1 MLLSAD
7 REASSKKDFM
17 TSASKN
23 SAQRD
28 ADHQH
33 DNRWTILVIV
43 ATAQLMVVLDS
54 TIVNIALPSA
64 QKDLGFASSDRQW
77 IVTAYALAFGSLLL
91 LGGRISDIFG
101 RKWTFVGG
109 LIGFALASAVGGA
122 ADSFAVLVSSRALQG
137 VFGAI
142 LAPAALSTLTNAF
155 QNPAERGKAFG
166 VFGAVAGGGGAVG
179 LLLGGFLTEHLSWR
193 WCFYVNL
200 LFAAVAVTGALLR
213 IRNEVPEHRPKIDV
227 MGSATGA
234 LALFLIVFGFSH
246 ADTDGWTNTITLA
259 SLIIGAL
266 LLVAFVLIEQRVA
279 HPLLPLHVVLDRTR
293 GGAYLAIGMSAIAI
307 FAVFLFLTYYLQLTR
322 GFSPVQTGLAFLP
335 MVVFILLGS
344 TLSNIKLLPLVGAR
358 ALITTGM
365 ALGAVG
371 MFYLS
376 RIGPSSGYAVH
387 ILPAL
392 PVMGLGF
399 GLIFAPSINTATVGV
414 ARSEAGIASAM
425 VNTMQ
430 QVGGSIGTALLST
443 IAANATTSYLGSR
456 TGSSAESSAVVHGY
470 SVAFMVSASIFVAG
484 AIVVFAL
491 MRPFVRPAKH
501 RAVEDAPARTT
512 PSRSRLHT
520 ISG

>member
-1 MLLSAD
+1 
-7 REASSKKDFM
+7 M
-17 TSASKN
+17 TSTTKT
-23 SAQRD
+23 SAQLD

-64 QKDLGFASSDRQW
+64 QRDLGFASSNRQW

-101 RKWTFVGG
+101 RKWTFIGG

-122 ADSFAVLVSSRALQG
+122 ASSFGVLVTSRALQG
-137 VFGAI
+137 VFGAV
-142 LAPAALSTLTNAF
+142 LAPAALSTLSNAF
-155 QNPAERGKAFG
+155 QNPQERGKAFG

-200 LFAAVAVTGALLR
+200 LFAAVAVVGALLR
-213 IRNEVPEHRPKIDV
+213 IRNEVPEHRPKIDIV
-227 MGSATGA
+227 GSATGA
-234 LALFLIVFGFSH
+234 LALFLIVFGFSR
-246 ADTDGWTNTITLA
+246 AETNGWTDAVTLI
-259 SLIIGAL
+259 SLIGGTVL
-266 LLVAFVLIEQRVA
+266 LIAFVLIEQRVA
-279 HPLLPLHVVLDRTR
+279 HPLLPLRVVLNRNR
-293 GGAYLAIGMSAIAI
+293 GGAYLAIGISAISI

-335 MVVFILLGS
+335 MVAFILLGS
-344 TLSNIKLLPLVGAR
+344 ILSNIKLLPLLGAR
-358 ALITTGM
+358 LLIGTGM
-365 ALGAVG
+365 LLGAIG

-376 RIGPSSGYAVH
+376 RITPTSGYALH

-392 PVMGLGF
+392 PIMGFGF

-443 IAANATTSYLGSR
+443 IAASATTSYLRDNPGS
-456 TGSSAESSAVVHGY
+456 AAAAKAAVHGY
-470 SVAFMVSASIFVAG
+470 SVAFVIAG
-484 AIVVFAL
+484 SVFLVGSIVVFSLIRAH
-491 MRPFVRPAKH
+491 VRAAKH
-501 RAVEDAPARTT
+501 RAPEEVPAARTPAHVAVT
-512 PSRSRLHT
+512 QT
-520 ISG
+520 N

>member
-1 MLLSAD
+1 MSHNAAPTTQD
-7 REASSKKDFM
+7 
-17 TSASKN
+17 
-23 SAQRD
+23 D
-28 ADHQH
+28 AAHQH
-33 DNRWTILVIV
+33 DNRWLILVIV

-64 QKDLGFASSDRQW
+64 QEALGFASSDRQW

-101 RKWTFVGG
+101 RKWTFIGG

-122 ADSFAVLVSSRALQG
+122 ANSFGVLVASRALQG
-137 VFGAI
+137 VFGAV

-200 LFAAVAVTGALLR
+200 IFAAVAVTGALLR
-213 IRNEVPEHRPKIDV
+213 IRNEVPDQRPKIDAI
-227 MGSATGA
+227 GSSTAA
-234 LALFLIVFGFSH
+234 VALFLVVFGFSH
-246 ADTDGWTNTITLA
+246 AETDGWTNTITLA
-259 SLIIGAL
+259 SLIVGAA
-266 LLVAFVLIEQRVA
+266 LLVAFVLVEQRVA

-307 FAVFLFLTYYLQLTR
+307 FAVFLFLTYYLQLTK
-322 GFSPVQTGLAFLP
+322 GFSPVQTGVSFLP
-335 MVVFILLGS
+335 MVVFILIGS

-358 ALITTGM
+358 VLITTGM

-371 MFYLS
+371 MLYLS
-376 RIGPSSGYAVH
+376 RISPTSGYALHV
-387 ILPAL
+387 LPAL

-414 ARSEAGIASAM
+414 ARTEAGIASAM

-443 IAANATTSYLGSR
+443 IAANATTSYLGSH
-456 TGSSAESSAVVHGY
+456 TGRSAASNGVVHGY
-470 SVAFMVSASIFVAG
+470 SIAFIISASIFIVG
-484 AIVVFAL
+484 AAVVFAL
-491 MRPFVRPAKH
+491 VRPFVRPAKH
-501 RAVEDAPARTT
+501 RANEKAPEGSETPEQTTRT
-512 PSRSRLHT
+512 RSRIGAVQT
-520 ISG
+520 D